1 MDSKATQEPAEE
13 TQGKHVAEPE
23 AGPAVPS
30 RARTSIYI
38 VCLAVNVLTLL
49 GFGLAEIFDVLDG
62 ERSAKATTLI
72 LGAVG
77 MISTGLSVG
86 YRPTRPGAPA

>member
-13 TQGKHVAEPE
+13 TQGKHVA
-23 AGPAVPS
+23 AAATGPAVPS

-49 GFGLAEIFDVLDG
+49 GFGLAEIFDALDP
-62 ERSAKATTLI
+62 EKSAKATTLI